1 MLVSGSTVSELPIS
15 SSKDMLNKSN
25 DEVFTITLNIKLQDS
40 GITMNVQQSSE
51 ITLSIE

>member
-25 DEVFTITLNIKLQDS
+25 DEVFSDRNVIPVGCIIKL
-40 GITMNVQQSSE
+40 E
-51 ITLSIE
+51 KIEKFI